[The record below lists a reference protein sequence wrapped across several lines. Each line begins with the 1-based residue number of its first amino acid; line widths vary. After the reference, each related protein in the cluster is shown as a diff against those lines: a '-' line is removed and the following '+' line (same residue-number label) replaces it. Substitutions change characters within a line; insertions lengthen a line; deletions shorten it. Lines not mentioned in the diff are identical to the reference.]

1 MKSFIREKSWAYIST
16 DCTWSPLGEV
26 KNVSN
31 VGKKNQAFP
40 PHQSPFQL
48 HRPWRRYISNQPTS
62 RDGTS
67 SSFHY
72 YEKSSIIS
80 GRSLVAFLTWH
91 GCSRGETTW
100 EVIKSCL
107 EDGPLRDVVGV
118 GKKVSV
124 SCKLQK
130 SNRLQSIIRL
140 YTAGRD
146 AGTISQVMLQ
156 ESASDDDDEDV
167 ACLLGAP
174 VASLGWWCIMESLFV
189 LLYCFGQSYAFYH
202 NDSLCPSG
210 WRCDSRKAGKCGK
223 AFPVDWS
230 LIEEEIV
237 AWCL

>member
-1 MKSFIREKSWAYIST
+1 MT
-16 DCTWSPLGEV
+16 TVQQQPT
-26 KNVSN
+26 
-31 VGKKNQAFP
+31 NQPAGTG
-40 PHQSPFQL
+40 HL
-48 HRPWRRYISNQPTS
+48 HRFIIMKKVQ
-62 RDGTS
+62 
-67 SSFHY
+67 SFQG
-72 YEKSSIIS
+72 

-107 EDGPLRDVVGV
+107 EDGPLRDFV

-156 ESASDDDDEDV
+156 ESADDDDDDEDV
-167 ACLLGAP
+167 ACLPGAL

-210 WRCDSRKAGKCGK
+210 WRCDGRKAGKCGK